1 MACLKIAFCGVCA
14 TIWYKYTA
22 KQGVQTMRI
31 NFQTRP
37 GSNFS
42 LQHSSVFYNG
52 SQISSSAFCNLLYA
66 SLPDAPYIS
75 CK

>member
-1 MACLKIAFCGVCA
+1 MECLKIAFCGVCA

-42 LQHSSVFYNG
+42 LQHSSVF
-52 SQISSSAFCNLLYA
+52 
-66 SLPDAPYIS
+66 
-75 CK
+75 